1 MNRADPLPACV
12 TAILVIPTL
21 EGRKTVAETIL
32 SVASCGDLFSDIVI
46 SVNGLSSDYVSS
58 LVERSGLRIV
68 SRVHLLSTQC
78 YIPATQHADFIC
90 KYLRLNF
97 AGQTPVFLLADDD
110 LVPSRLAISD
120 YMNACLALPF
130 AVGMGNLVSFVDD
143 KDVFLDE
150 IQHVLPGENIPV
162 LEFLRRNKHGH
173 LTTSMSS
180 MVVSNSVL
188 CDCVSFVAFWGS
200 AGRRFEYLLATHRS
214 VSVLFSPCSASAMIR
229 QHPDQ
234 EGRVLSVASERFDEL
249 IYICWVWLNQP
260 MTRPWRDFT
269 NAYGFGF
276 VRLFKVLISVILS
289 MLLNQNTART

>member
-130 AVGMGNLVSFVDD
+130 AVGMCNLVSFVDD
-143 KDVFLDE
+143 KDVSSTKFSMFCPVRTFLSSSFFA
-150 IQHVLPGENIPV
+150 V
-162 LEFLRRNKHGH
+162 
-173 LTTSMSS
+173 TSM
-180 MVVSNSVL
+180 
-188 CDCVSFVAFWGS
+188 A
-200 AGRRFEYLLATHRS
+200 
-214 VSVLFSPCSASAMIR
+214 I
-229 QHPDQ
+229 
-234 EGRVLSVASERFDEL
+234 
-249 IYICWVWLNQP
+249 
-260 MTRPWRDFT
+260 
-269 NAYGFGF
+269 
-276 VRLFKVLISVILS
+276 
-289 MLLNQNTART
+289 

>member
-162 LEFLRRNKHGH
+162 LSFFAV
-173 LTTSMSS
+173 TSM
-180 MVVSNSVL
+180 
-188 CDCVSFVAFWGS
+188 
-200 AGRRFEYLLATHRS
+200 
-214 VSVLFSPCSASAMIR
+214 
-229 QHPDQ
+229 
-234 EGRVLSVASERFDEL
+234 
-249 IYICWVWLNQP
+249 
-260 MTRPWRDFT
+260 
-269 NAYGFGF
+269 
-276 VRLFKVLISVILS
+276 VI
-289 MLLNQNTART
+289 